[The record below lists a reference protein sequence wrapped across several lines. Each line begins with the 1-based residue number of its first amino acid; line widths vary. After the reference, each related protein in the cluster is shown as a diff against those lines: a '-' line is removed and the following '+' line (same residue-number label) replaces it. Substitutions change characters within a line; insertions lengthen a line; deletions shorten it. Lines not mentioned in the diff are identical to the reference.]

1 MDLIHRGMQNI
12 NAKLSGIDDEKLVTR
27 LVEIWNFFWV
37 NVLPYI
43 EGVSLSVVP
52 AYQLLGQYIPVAG
65 LFAITDRSSSN
76 FS

>member
-1 MDLIHRGMQNI
+1 MDLINRGMQNL

-43 EGVSLSVVP
+43 EGVSPSVAP
-52 AYQLLGQYIPVAG
+52 A
-65 LFAITDRSSSN
+65 
-76 FS
+76 